1 MLTRSTVESLRAQAD
16 LFADRKFAVDQA
28 GRQPETFMVFS
39 SSYISGPEHAVN
51 PEQSLYYSSVQKI
64 TDTACF
70 NFIGAAKA
78 ELEVASLDLFIPVL
92 LDDHQVSLPN
102 SIPVHYFGLRFKLLL
117 VI

>member
-1 MLTRSTVESLRAQAD
+1 MAARNQKKLW
-16 LFADRKFAVDQA
+16 FF
-28 GRQPETFMVFS
+28 F

-51 PEQSLYYSSVQKI
+51 SEQSLYYSSVQKI
-64 TDTACF
+64 TVTACF

-78 ELEVASLDLFIPVL
+78 VLEPASLDLLIPVF

-102 SIPVHYFGLRFKLLL
+102 SVSDHCFGLRFMLLL